1 MKLRLS
7 IPKFSLYFS
16 TILFVAYLITSAMV
30 YYGNGDSMGTIQ
42 LGLSLVTIGIYF
54 KHKKTIKVMPW
65 LLLTMFALILL
76 FFSGQ
81 MSARGFNAPIKHTL
95 KFVHVLYAFTAF
107 IFIRYIAK
115 EGERR
120 FFVICMLFVTAL
132 SCFRSLSLVLS
143 SGNAYAIRY
152 ASRYG
157 YESDVVGFYQIFAIP
172 FYVVIVFY
180 LLQNIEKKKLVHTV
194 LLLGVLASYLYFT
207 AIALFTTALILTIIG
222 ILLFYLFKALRG
234 NRSVFLIGGIA
245 VFILLFLV
253 IAVFP
258 TQTMDII
265 LNATQD
271 FNYVIRNRLLYV
283 AESILNVSAGIS
295 YNHERREELA
305 SYSLQTFKN
314 HPLFGVGYSGYG
326 YGVIGCHQE
335 WYDMLGVFGLIGSVV
350 VFAVLIGLF
359 VKIYRDLD
367 SRNEKDLFIILSG
380 MFVLLGFLNP
390 CLSDPLL
397 IALFVVVPN
406 LKFLTRSAGG
416 DQV

>member
-1 MKLRLS
+1 MSLRIRVPKLS
-7 IPKFSLYFS
+7 FDVS
-16 TILFVAYLITSAMV
+16 TTLFALYLITSAMV

-42 LGLSLVTIGIYF
+42 LCLSLLTIGIYF
-54 KHKKTIKVMPW
+54 RHKRIIKVIPW
-65 LLLTMFALILL
+65 LLLTMFVLILFL
-76 FFSGQ
+76 FSGQ
-81 MSARGFNAPIKHTL
+81 MSARGFNAPIKHVL

-120 FFVICMLFVTAL
+120 FFVISMLFVTAL

-157 YESDVVGFYQIFAIP
+157 YESDAVGFYQMYAIP

-180 LLQNIEKKKLVHTV
+180 LLKNIEPKKLMHTI
-194 LLLGVLASYLYFT
+194 LLIGVLASYLYLT
-207 AIALFTTALILTIIG
+207 AIALFTTALILTMIG
-222 ILLFYLFKALRG
+222 ILLFYFFRVLRG
-234 NRSVFLIGGIA
+234 NKLVLLIGGIA
-245 VFILLFLV
+245 IFIFLFFV
-253 IAVFP
+253 IIIFP
-258 TQTMDII
+258 TQTMDIFV
-265 LNATQD
+265 NSTQNL
-271 FNYVIRNRLLYV
+271 NYVIRNRLLYV
-283 AESILNVSAGIS
+283 AERILNVSAGIS
-295 YNHERREELA
+295 YNYGRREELA
-305 SYSLQTFKN
+305 SYSLQTFN
-314 HPLFGVGYSGYG
+314 DHPLFGVGYSGYG

-335 WYDMLGVFGLIGSVV
+335 WYDMLGVFGLIGSIL
-350 VFAVLIGLF
+350 VFAVLIKLF
-359 VKIYRDLD
+359 VNIYKDPGNRD
-367 SRNEKDLFIILSG
+367 EKDLYIILII

-406 LKFLTRSAGG
+406 LKYLTRPAGG

>member
-7 IPKFSLYFS
+7 IPKFSLNFS

-157 YESDVVGFYQIFAIP
+157 YESDVVGFNQIYAIP

>member
-7 IPKFSLYFS
+7 IPKFSLNFS

-157 YESDVVGFYQIFAIP
+157 YESDVVGFYQIYAIP
-172 FYVVIVFY
+172 FYVVIVFF
-180 LLQNIEKKKLVHTV
+180 LLTYREHKKTIHSI
-194 LLLGVLASYLYFT
+194 LLFGVLGIYLYFT
-207 AIALFTTALILTIIG
+207 AISLFTTALILTAIG
-222 ILLFYLFKALRG
+222 ILLFYFFKALRD
-234 NRSVFLIGGIA
+234 NKSVFLMGILA
-245 VFILLFLV
+245 LFIALFLIIV
-253 IAVFP
+253 VFP
-258 TQTMDII
+258 GQIMDLII
-265 LNATQD
+265 NSTKNL
-271 FNYVIRNRLLYV
+271 NYVIRDRLLYV
-283 AESILNVSAGIS
+283 AESILNVSSGIS
-295 YNHERREELA
+295 YNHERREVLA
-305 SYSLQTFKN
+305 SYSLDTFKS
-314 HPLFGVGYSGYG
+314 HPLLGVGYSGYG

-335 WYDMLGVFGLIGSVV
+335 WYDMLGIFGLIGSIII
-350 VFAVLIGLF
+350 FAILIKLF
-359 VKIYRDLD
+359 VEVYRDLD
-367 SRNEKDLFIILSG
+367 SRNKKDLFIILSG
-380 MFVLLGFLNP
+380 MFILLGFLNP

-406 LKFLTRSAGG
+406 LKLLTRTAGG